1 MAELT
6 AALKA
11 TECEVKA
18 KIKSIRAQYTREKQ
32 KSSKVKTGTGT
43 DEVYVS
49 KWPHLEQLKFLDDFI
64 IAKKSIS
71 NLLVNLSSG
80 CCLVAQVVVVLE
92 VLDLVASYQINVDE
106 EVSDVHVE
114 EQEDD
119 TQSDMNTSS
128 TAQSTRRPTSS
139 GTGLTKRQKKESQE
153 DELMKRAI
161 ACMEKVGDRNS
172 KQDDDDVF
180 GLFVASELRSISD
193 PQCKNWDSKNF
204 LQIVESTT
212 VPDDCLLV
220 TMDVTSLYTNIDQ
233 TEGIQC
239 TLKYVR
245 EHQEL
250 VPTYVPNGVLRKLL
264 ELVLQHNVFDFNG
277 TTYRQKYGTAM
288 GTSLAPPFAIL
299 YMASLEEPFLQ
310 SRRLKPLLFKR
321 YIDDIFMIW
330 PHGLDELKTFVQE
343 FNNLR
348 PRIKLTFEAS
358 QTAANFLD
366 TTVYKGRRHREN
378 GHLDIKPFFKSTNSM
393 HYLHFTSN
401 HPKSV
406 FKGIVVGEALCSRG
420 LAGNPGPSTSA
431 EETGTLPRVS
441 SALPRVGTS
450 MVPTAHGQK
459 MWTGGVFVTYQAEYQ
474 KIGILQMDCRSH
486 ISTLI
491 QFKEAGVTPKG
502 LTLKIPCTVK
512 MPTAETSHRWE
523 ETCRKDS
530 PVWRGQTRNLL
541 PDTRRGFIP
550 TNLKR
555 YPRGAEE
562 VGEGGL
568 YTEEEEEACKK
579 AGLGSLSRLDATAVN
594 ELQTKALK
602 GTYEQLLK
610 SATEEARKVR
620 LERAQTSEQK
630 LRVVSQKCAIAS
642 KLLSQLEEVGSVDP
656 QVALLL
662 LRQCGSFCKLVHLAR
677 STPPSLIA
685 EGLEY
690 FDNDV
695 RHCFALS
702 TAVDTTNSAWKQA
715 QLSLSR
721 GGLGLRRLSE
731 HSSACY
737 IASLSMA
744 GMCSESNR
752 HLLNAINQFNEHV
765 SNEEMVTL
773 EAIRETP
780 CSQKLEP
787 SEFQAAIQ
795 WWLSV
800 DISGSRGAT
809 CPHCTA
815 HSLDPLGHHALTCKH
830 GGDVVICHNRLQDV
844 FAESCRRACISAQ
857 VEVGY
862 GSASEERHTQP
873 ADVLAANWMMGKP
886 AAFDFTV
893 TSPLTS
899 SNLPEASVTAG
910 SAAFAPEERKH
921 KANDSKCA
929 ELGWNCP
936 KSAAVT
942 ALYQR
947 LSMTL
952 VRANVRALLSRTI
965 SDAGY

>member
-1 MAELT
+1 MLS
-6 AALKA
+6 LHRYD
-11 TECEVKA
+11 
-18 KIKSIRAQYTREKQ
+18 IKKDHSDLDSAQYTREKQ

-71 NLLVNLSSG
+71 NLLV
-80 CCLVAQVVVVLE
+80 
-92 VLDLVASYQINVDE
+92 
-106 EVSDVHVE
+106 
-114 EQEDD
+114 
-119 TQSDMNTSS
+119 
-128 TAQSTRRPTSS
+128 
-139 GTGLTKRQKKESQE
+139 
-153 DELMKRAI
+153 
-161 ACMEKVGDRNS
+161 
-172 KQDDDDVF
+172 
-180 GLFVASELRSISD
+180 
-193 PQCKNWDSKNF
+193 
-204 LQIVESTT
+204 
-212 VPDDCLLV
+212 
-220 TMDVTSLYTNIDQ
+220 
-233 TEGIQC
+233 
-239 TLKYVR
+239 
-245 EHQEL
+245 
-250 VPTYVPNGVLRKLL
+250 
-264 ELVLQHNVFDFNG
+264 
-277 TTYRQKYGTAM
+277 
-288 GTSLAPPFAIL
+288 
-299 YMASLEEPFLQ
+299 
-310 SRRLKPLLFKR
+310 
-321 YIDDIFMIW
+321 
-330 PHGLDELKTFVQE
+330 
-343 FNNLR
+343 
-348 PRIKLTFEAS
+348 
-358 QTAANFLD
+358 
-366 TTVYKGRRHREN
+366 
-378 GHLDIKPFFKSTNSM
+378 
-393 HYLHFTSN
+393 
-401 HPKSV
+401 
-406 FKGIVVGEALCSRG
+406 
-420 LAGNPGPSTSA
+420 
-431 EETGTLPRVS
+431 
-441 SALPRVGTS
+441 
-450 MVPTAHGQK
+450 
-459 MWTGGVFVTYQAEYQ
+459 
-474 KIGILQMDCRSH
+474 
-486 ISTLI
+486 
-491 QFKEAGVTPKG
+491 
-502 LTLKIPCTVK
+502 
-512 MPTAETSHRWE
+512 
-523 ETCRKDS
+523 TCRKDS

-630 LRVVSQKCAIAS
+630 LRGRGPQTKRSRTDSDCVPHLEILGDPIGDAFFCAKVVSQKCAIAS

-780 CSQKLEP
+780 CSQKSSPFSVSSPHAAAWLSTAPSPGLNLQLEP

-929 ELGWNCP
+929 ELGWVCIP
-936 KSAAVT
+936 IAVETYGCWGTEAWALSQLASHLATRHRT
-942 ALYQR
+942 AQSLQ
-947 LSMTL
+947 LSQPYI
-952 VRANVRALLSRTI
+952 R
-965 SDAGY
+965 D